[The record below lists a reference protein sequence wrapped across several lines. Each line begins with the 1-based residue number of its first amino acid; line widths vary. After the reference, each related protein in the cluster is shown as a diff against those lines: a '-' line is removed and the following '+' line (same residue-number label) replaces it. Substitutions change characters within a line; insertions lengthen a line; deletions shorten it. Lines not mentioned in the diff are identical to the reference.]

1 MRLSILFETTAWDDY
16 MYWYETDKKILS
28 KINGIIKDCQRTPFE
43 GVGKPEKLKNDFSGC
58 WSRRIDREHRF
69 VHYVNGNN
77 LVILQCRFH
86 YDE

>member
-1 MRLSILFETTAWDDY
+1 MKLSILFESTAWEDY
-16 MYWYETDKKILS
+16 MYWYETDRKILS

-43 GVGKPEKLKNDFSGC
+43 GIGKPERLKNDFSGC
-58 WSRRIDREHRF
+58 WSRRIDKEHRF
-69 VHYVNGNN
+69 VYYVNENT